1 MDTSTKIEDQ
11 ARRILVALEGV
22 SVFDHESAMQVLEQ
36 VSKIAWNKSRT
47 RKLPADFFQGNK
59 RE

>member
-11 ARRILVALEGV
+11 DRRILVALEGV
-22 SVFDHESAMQVLEQ
+22 SVFDHEMVMQVLEQ
-36 VSKIAWNKSRT
+36 VSKIGWNKSRT
-47 RKLPADFFQGNK
+47 RKLPADFFQGDK